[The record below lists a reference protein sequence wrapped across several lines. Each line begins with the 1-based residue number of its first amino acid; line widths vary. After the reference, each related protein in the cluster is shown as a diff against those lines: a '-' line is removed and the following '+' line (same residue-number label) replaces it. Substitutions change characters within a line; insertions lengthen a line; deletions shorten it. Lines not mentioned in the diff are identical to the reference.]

1 MVEKIRVFC
10 YNLLKSNEIRLE
22 TMKKQLSSYEKKS
35 WQLVILCLI
44 AYTVVYI
51 GKKNLNVCL
60 PDMIASGICDK
71 TQGGT
76 IGTCFLALYAAG
88 QFINGWL
95 GEKVQPR
102 FMIAGG
108 LFLAGIMNILMATA
122 QNSIMLMIIWGAC
135 GFCCSMLWPPI
146 IRAVSTW
153 TTPEISQASAAS
165 LSVTIPVGTILADL
179 VCAAA
184 LKVSGWRAAFVVCG
198 TILVV
203 VSVGLYISF
212 LTLKQHTSDKPAEIT
227 SESEEKSAPK
237 TVAHAGVKLFCA
249 GIVFTGFA
257 IIFNGMIK
265 DGLDLWIPTVLT
277 EQFVLDAEIVAVIVT
292 VLPIL
297 NIVGVY
303 FAKFLFSKFNMTE
316 LGCTALMFAISTA
329 ALGVVL
335 LMMQTSATGLLTAI
349 IVTLLLAFS
358 SASMLGANT
367 MILTFIPLHFAKI
380 GRASFLSGTL
390 NCFSYAAAAVSS
402 IAIGAVSEVF
412 SWKGV
417 FVAFV
422 AAALLGAIFSFV
434 GKGALDKKHKELD
447 SL

>member
-1 MVEKIRVFC
+1 
-10 YNLLKSNEIRLE
+10 
-22 TMKKQLSSYEKKS
+22 MKKQLSAYEKKS

-44 AYTVVYI
+44 AYTTVYI

-102 FMIAGG
+102 YMIAGG
-108 LFLAGIMNILMATA
+108 LFLAGIMNILMGTA
-122 QNSIMLMIIWGAC
+122 SNSIMLMIIWGAC

-153 TTPEISQASAAS
+153 TTPDISQASAAT
-165 LSVTIPVGTILADL
+165 LSVTIPLGTILADL

-184 LKVSGWRAAFVVCG
+184 LKVSGWRAAFIACG
-198 TILVV
+198 AILVV
-203 VSVGLYISF
+203 VSVGLYIGF
-212 LTLKQHTSDKPAEIT
+212 LTLKSHTADKVSETSSDAP
-227 SESEEKSAPK
+227 EEGIK
-237 TVAHAGVKLFCA
+237 TVVHSGVKLFCA

-257 IIFNGMIK
+257 IVFNGMIK

-277 EQFVLDAEIVAVIVT
+277 EQFALDSEIVAVIVT

-303 FAKFLFSKFNMTE
+303 FAKFLFNKFNMTE

-329 ALGVVL
+329 ALGIVL
-335 LMMQTSATGLLTAI
+335 LMMQTSATGIFTAI
-349 IVTLLLAFS
+349 LVTLLLAFS

-402 IAIGAVSEVF
+402 IAIGAVSEGF
-412 SWKGV
+412 GWEGV

-422 AAALLGAIFSFV
+422 IAALLGAVFSFA
-434 GKGALDKKHKELD
+434 GKGKLAKKNKELD
-447 SL
+447 EL